1 MTKCL
6 GLVLVASILMLIGNT
21 HADDT
26 NTFTVTGEWIDRESG
41 TPEEKQQKMNS
52 LQTSVVIQRADAT
65 DEDLSDSPVLASA
78 SFKDGKVSF
87 TGEIDAPTSVLIS
100 VRRDKEDPMTLSA
113 VLIPGATTSFA
124 LWDKENSFPGV
135 EDQLIL
141 VEDFKLQE
149 ESDTKFTIT
158 GDLSSMG
165 DQDLSLSTASM
176 EDVSGKLKAGSV
188 LPSKSNAVLLR
199 DGRFSFEGIATEP
212 LLISLWIVD
221 YIDQYLASVYF
232 VVEPGA
238 HIEISPS
245 TTSSSFAP
253 GAFASELLAN
263 SEVKGSMH
271 SKIIESWQD
280 SSEYREKL
288 AEYAR
293 VIELKAQRAE
303 SDSENAEEPAET
315 ENSEEE
321 SIKAPYDVY
330 QEMTETKNSMLTT
343 IAKNLDEPMAA
354 LLAMELGVRTSMAA
368 SRKLESWDDLA
379 SVLDED
385 IVARRVSPQR
395 ETLDRQ
401 FRVAQNSKNIIAGQ
415 SAPNFTLANL
425 EGENIALYDDILAKN
440 EVVLIDFWASWCGPC
455 VAKIPDLKKF
465 HSEYKDKGFE
475 IVFVSI
481 DDTYDD
487 WKTGSDG
494 HEVPGINVADLNG
507 FLGDTPVDYGVRMI
521 PTEFLLESDGKILNR
536 ELTMEELE
544 NLLEDRFGSTEEQ
557 EEPEESTSNGDI
569 L

>member
-1 MTKCL
+1 MERNF
-6 GLVLVASILMLIGNT
+6 GLVLVASVLMLIGNIY
-21 HADDT
+21 ADET
-26 NTFTVTGEWIDRESG
+26 KTFTVTGEWVDRESE
-41 TPEEKQQKMNS
+41 TPEEKQKKMTS
-52 LQTSVVIQRADAT
+52 LQTSVVIQRAEAT
-65 DEDLSDSPVLASA
+65 DEDLSDKPVLANG
-78 SFKDGKVSF
+78 SFKDGKVSLK
-87 TGEIDAPTSVLIS
+87 GEIDAPTNVLIS
-100 VRRDKEDPMTLSA
+100 VTRGKEDPMTLPA

-124 LWDKENSFPGV
+124 LWDKENSYPGV

-141 VEDFKLQE
+141 VEEFKLRE
-149 ESDTKFTIT
+149 ESETKFTIT
-158 GDLSSMG
+158 GDLSLIG
-165 DQDLSLSTASM
+165 DQDLSLAIATV
-176 EDVSGKLKAGSV
+176 ENVSGSPKAGNV

-212 LLISLWIVD
+212 LLMHVWIMDQIGAYTALVD
-221 YIDQYLASVYF
+221 F

-238 HIEISPS
+238 RIEISPS
-245 TTSSSFAP
+245 TSSSSFAP
-253 GAFASELLAN
+253 GMFASELLAN
-263 SEVKGSMH
+263 SESKGSMH

-280 SSEYREKL
+280 STEYREKL
-288 AEYAR
+288 DEYANA
-293 VIELKAQRAE
+293 IAHKAQQAE
-303 SDSENAEEPAET
+303 LDAENAEERTGT
-315 ENSEEE
+315 EDSEEE

-330 QEMTETKNSMLTT
+330 QEMTAIQNSVLTS
-343 IAKNLDEPMAA
+343 IAQNLDEPIAA
-354 LLAMELGVRTSMAA
+354 LLAMELGVRTSMDT
-368 SRKLESWDDLA
+368 SRQLESWDNLA
-379 SVLDED
+379 RVLDKD
-385 IVARRVSPQR
+385 LVARRVLPQR

-401 FRVAQNSKNIIAGQ
+401 FRVARNSKDIVAGQ

-425 EGENIALYDDILAKN
+425 EGENVVLYDDVLANN

-521 PTEFLLESDGKILNR
+521 PTEFLLQSDGKILNR

-544 NLLEDRFGSTEEQ
+544 NLLEERFGSSEEQ
-557 EEPEESTSNGDI
+557 EETDETTSDEEV